1 MYQFIV
7 NPGAG
12 AGRGYRIWKRL
23 EHQLE
28 MNSQEYRVFFTEHQG
43 DAAEIARVLTAEK
56 DEAKVIVIVG
66 GEGTYNEV
74 LNGVSFRG
82 FRNALSKGFQSFW
95 KVDRQAR
102 RILHPKYYRMLDY
115 GVITFGNEEIVSRRF
130 AGRCGIGLDAAL
142 CHNLLCCPV
151 RNQMTRLHLAKI
163 LRFGIALKQLFLA
176 KPTKGYILLDGTQ
189 KVEFNHIY
197 FITFMVRREEKK
209 KKNGGILNDDGKM
222 TVYVGNSARKTKM
235 IPILRDLVMGV
246 RRKER
251 GIRVFECSE
260 AEIHL
265 ARPLAVHVDGESC
278 MCQENLAVR
287 CIPKRMRVIGS

>member
-82 FRNALSKGFQSFW
+82 LLTFGYVPAGFRNALSKGFQSFW

-151 RNQMTRLHLAKI
+151 RNQMTRLHLTKI
-163 LRFGIALKQLFLA
+163 LRFGIGLKQLFLA

-209 KKNGGILNDDGKM
+209 KKNGGILND
-222 TVYVGNSARKTKM
+222 SARKTKM
-235 IPILRDLVMGV
+235 IPLLRDLVMGV

-265 ARPLAVHVDGESC
+265 VRPLAVHVDGESC
-278 MCQENLAVR
+278 MCQQNLVVR
-287 CIPKRMRVIGS
+287 CIPKRMRMIGS